1 MKVESTKMKNAG
13 LYNGTP
19 TLQDVAKYAQ
29 VSTATV
35 SRALSQPDVVSKST
49 LRRVNKAIEET
60 GYVVN
65 EAARSL
71 RRKKSGVLLVMVPSV
86 SSPFFSL
93 VMRGLEATATKAGY
107 GILTANTDDDTL
119 KEKRLFSYVQQNRA
133 DAVLILGGRPPVKKE
148 ELLENMP
155 PIVAV
160 NERIVGLDVPTV
172 AVDGYHAA
180 KEIVRY
186 LLGLGHSRL
195 GHISGPADRI
205 SSAAD
210 RLQGFHDILKESE
223 LEPSW
228 TFSTEY
234 NMESGAL
241 AAREWIT
248 LPERPT
254 AVFCSCD
261 EVAFGF
267 NSALYRNGF
276 RVPRDVSVVGFDD
289 VPLAEFS
296 IPSLT
301 TIRQPHLEIGIQA
314 VRLLLKLIQNPNDTP
329 ESVYLKGDLI
339 IRESAH
345 RFQN

>member
-1 MKVESTKMKNAG
+1 MLATKDSNAS
-13 LYNGTP
+13 LRNGAP

-35 SRALSQPDVVSKST
+35 SRVLTQPDVVSKTT
-49 LRRVNKAIEET
+49 LRRVTKAIEET

-86 SSPFFSL
+86 SSPFFSQ
-93 VMRGLEATATKAGY
+93 VMRGLESTAAKAGY
-107 GILTANTDDDTL
+107 GILTANTADDTI
-119 KEKRLFSYVQQNRA
+119 KEQQLFSYVQQKRA
-133 DAVLILGGRPPVKKE
+133 DAVLILGGRPPVQKE
-148 ELLENMP
+148 ELLDNMP

-160 NERIVGLDVPTV
+160 NERIIGLDVPTV
-172 AVDGYHAA
+172 AVDGFHAA
-180 KEIVRY
+180 KEVIRY
-186 LLGLGHSRL
+186 LMGLGHTKI
-195 GHISGPADRI
+195 GHISGPSDRT

-210 RLQGFHDILKESE
+210 RLEGYQEILSDAG

-248 LPERPT
+248 LPKRPT

-289 VPLAEFS
+289 VPLAEFA

-301 TIRQPHLEIGIQA
+301 TIRQPHLEIGVQA
-314 VRLLLKLIQNPNDTP
+314 VKLLLQLMQNPTEP
-329 ESVYLKGDLI
+329 PQSIYLKGDLI

-345 RFQN
+345 RLSK